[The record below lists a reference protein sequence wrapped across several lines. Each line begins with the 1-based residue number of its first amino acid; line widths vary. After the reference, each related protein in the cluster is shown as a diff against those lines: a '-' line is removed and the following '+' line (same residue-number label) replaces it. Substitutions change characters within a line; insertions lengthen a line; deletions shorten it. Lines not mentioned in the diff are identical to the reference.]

1 MGRRKHPKRTPKPQW
16 QIEVDRDMHQYLVWE
31 RVIRRQENLIATHRL
46 VGLRTTPVYEL
57 REGTPGKQDNPI
69 EKILIDIDFAERKIQ
84 AGKQY
89 RADLEEIVRE
99 VAAGDTDKE
108 TFIRR
113 YWWTSLYCPIRARIS
128 YVLEALPFLA
138 HREHGTGRI
147 TGPTRNFYVWRDEI
161 YDRLGEMLGRK
172 EDEK

>member
-1 MGRRKHPKRTPKPQW
+1 LGRRKHPKRTPKPQW

-31 RVIRRQENLIATHRL
+31 RVIKRQENLIATHRL
-46 VGLRTTPVYEL
+46 SGLRTTPVYEL
-57 REGTPGKQDNPI
+57 REGSPGKQDNPI

-84 AGKQY
+84 EGKQY
-89 RADLEEIVRE
+89 QADLEEIVRE

-113 YWWTSLYCPIRARIS
+113 YWWTSPYRPIRARIS

-138 HREHGTGRI
+138 YREHGTGRI

-161 YDRLGEMLGRK
+161 YERLGEMLGRK
-172 EDEK
+172 EVR